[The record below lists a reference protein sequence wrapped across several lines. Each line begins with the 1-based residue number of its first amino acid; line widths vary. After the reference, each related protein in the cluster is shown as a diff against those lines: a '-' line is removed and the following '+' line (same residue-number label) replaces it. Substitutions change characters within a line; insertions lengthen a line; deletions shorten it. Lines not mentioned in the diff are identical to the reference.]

1 MYDIRILCVVVAAEG
16 VKCVDSIE
24 RHTFKSHSTSYQ
36 LGGLGQMTISLLLD
50 YPHLPNGDNSNTYNI
65 ILF

>member
-1 MYDIRILCVVVAAEG
+1 MYDRILCVVVAAEG

-24 RHTFKSHSTSYQ
+24 RRAFESHSTSYQ
-36 LGGLGQMTISLLLD
+36 LGDLGQMTISLLLV
-50 YPHLPNGDNSNTYNI
+50 YSHLPNGDNSNTYNI